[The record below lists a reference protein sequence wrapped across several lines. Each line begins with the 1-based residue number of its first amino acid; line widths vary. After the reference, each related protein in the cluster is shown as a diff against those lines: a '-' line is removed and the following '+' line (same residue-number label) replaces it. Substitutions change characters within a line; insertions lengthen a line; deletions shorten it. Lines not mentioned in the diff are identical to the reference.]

1 MRIELNFSIND
12 LCREYSYSELM
23 TTAFEIFDHIS
34 EYIES
39 KNVNLSKSN
48 DYNIYISY
56 RQSENGETGSFVYI
70 INDDQ
75 NSIFALE
82 KLFAIGKVA
91 KDINLVPKVLVKYNL
106 QGLSNTINIL
116 QISGL
121 DPRKVPLMAY

>member
-1 MRIELNFSIND
+1 MKVIQFKYKTYLISKNINFDILYDNV
-12 LCREYSYSELM
+12 EI
-23 TTAFEIFDHIS
+23 IFDN
-34 EYIES
+34 ELCD
-39 KNVNLSKSN
+39 K
-48 DYNIYISY
+48 
-56 RQSENGETGSFVYI
+56 
-70 INDDQ
+70 
-75 NSIFALE
+75 LE